1 MYNKFLSSEFN
12 TMNIQP
18 IEPEKVNLY
27 YVGVFNILKDA
38 GVSDQE
44 LEELE
49 RAPSGSA
56 IEDYFPLI
64 VDCFNKRGNW
74 KMLTTY
80 DALNIH
86 QLDFCCTN
94 ASKLNSKS
102 SIHSRLVLDS
112 VSHYISNKRAFY
124 EKFKEYDFIPKYED
138 ITKDTIH
145 TKKELLDEK
154 FINKSIIIKP
164 DLGSVS
170 NGIIVQSSY
179 NYDEII
185 THINKFNYDAW
196 TISEVTIPKLINGY
210 ITSNRIYI
218 LLSKNNNGDVNCY
231 MYTNFMNYRAEHKF
245 KGDITNPTEFLT
257 NYMDRTNPLAD
268 ELFVKTRYIPNSKY
282 MNNFTKEEQQIIYD
296 KLSDAF
302 NTIFEAVSYDVL
314 SHNDNKTVHNPSGLP
329 YLANAVTAGFH
340 VYGADVLIDDK
351 LNIKILEL
359 NGAPA
364 MNVKTRYYKLHDRL
378 DYFDLMEEVF
388 QKVVDPIFPP
398 KFKQPE
404 LNTFKLVYHS
414 NRISQNLPLYYI
426 PDTIVSNYPFILEAF
441 KNRNFIKRT
450 KNLHDKIDVFYGL
463 REKYVTND
471 TNMNYYDEILNFM
484 SSKRSRNAS
493 IINKVQGV
501 TYFLAN
507 KGRLYEK
514 LLKYKP
520 KNEIHKYHPIS
531 EQCCYENND
540 NEIKMKIKN
549 MIKKYPN
556 INEWIVKPV
565 HGSRGQGIKLF
576 RLDDANNEI
585 ISFTDNVKRQY
596 LASRI
601 SEYICNYIDQQGET
615 TYQTVKRFNGFEF
628 ITTHEKQ
635 THKYWIIS
643 QYINNPHLIRFKDD
657 TFGRKYNIRFYV
669 LLTIDDRLPTHKNV
683 ESNSN
688 NYEIIKAY
696 VYSEYMIY
704 FSMLEYNSKTI
715 PEKYKGIDES
725 KYLNDM
731 VNLTNLEI
739 VNNVYND
746 LTLMNPQI
754 HYDKEKAKLEH
765 TTLLSKIYP
774 SNSNA
779 IPIIKKQA
787 ENIIKNT
794 IDAVKYD
801 LRPLNRFS
809 KDYKGCFNLLA
820 YDSLLDESGNLWLIE
835 INRGPDLKGLYS
847 NIGHDASVKFFDDI
861 LKLTIDHHY
870 NDVVFPEAGISDWQR
885 IFIEYKPI
893 QINNM

>member
-12 TMNIQP
+12 IMNIQP

-27 YVGVFNILKDA
+27 YVGVFNILKNA

-49 RAPSGSA
+49 KSPSGSA
-56 IEDYFPLI
+56 IEDYFPLM

-94 ASKLNSKS
+94 VSKLNSKS

-112 VSHYISNKRAFY
+112 VNHYISNKRAFY
-124 EKFKEYDFIPKYED
+124 EKFKEYDFIPIYED
-138 ITKDTIH
+138 ITKDIIH
-145 TKKELLDEK
+145 KKKEILDKK
-154 FINKSIIIKP
+154 FSNKSIIIKP
-164 DLGSVS
+164 DLGLVS

-185 THINKFNYDAW
+185 THINKFNYDTW
-196 TISEVTIPKLINGY
+196 TISEVTIPKLIDGY
-210 ITSNRIYI
+210 VTSNRIYI
-218 LLSKNNNGDVNCY
+218 LLTKNSMGDINCY
-231 MYTNFMNYRAEHKF
+231 MYENFMNYRAEQKF
-245 KGDITNPTEFLT
+245 KGNITNPSEFLT
-257 NYMDRTNPLAD
+257 NYMDRTNPSAD

-282 MNNFTKEEQQIIYD
+282 MENFTKDEQEIIYN

-302 NTIFEAVSYDVL
+302 NTIFEVVSKDIL
-314 SHNDNKTVHNPSGLP
+314 SHNDNKTIHTPSGIP
-329 YLANAVTAGFH
+329 NLANKITAGFH
-340 VYGADVLIDDK
+340 IYGADVLIDDN
-351 LNIKILEL
+351 LDIKILEL

-364 MNVKTRYYKLHDRL
+364 INVKTRYYGLHDRI
-378 DYFDLMEEVF
+378 DYFELMEEVF

-398 KFKQPE
+398 KIKQEE
-404 LNTFKLVYHS
+404 LNTFKLIYNTNVI
-414 NRISQNLPLYYI
+414 NENLPLYYI
-426 PDTIVSNYPFILEAF
+426 PDSIASNYPFILEAF

-450 KNLHDKIDVFYGL
+450 KNLHDKIDIFYGL
-463 REKYVTND
+463 REKYVTDD

-484 SSKRSRNAS
+484 TSKRSRNAS
-493 IINKVQGV
+493 IINKIQGV

-520 KNEIHKYHPIS
+520 TSEIHKYHPIS

-540 NEIKMKIKN
+540 SEIKMKVKN
-549 MIKKYPN
+549 MIKRYPN

-576 RLDDANNEI
+576 KLDDDAKKQN
-585 ISFTDNVKRQY
+585 
-596 LASRI
+596 LASQI
-601 SEYICNYIDQQGET
+601 SEYICNYSNTDEDI
-615 TYQTVKRFNGFEF
+615 V
-628 ITTHEKQ
+628 EKQ
-635 THKYWIIS
+635 IHKYWIIS
-643 QYINNPHLIRFKDD
+643 QYINNPHLIRLKDD

-739 VNNVYND
+739 VNNVYNE
-746 LTLMNPQI
+746 LTSINP
-754 HYDKEKAKLEH
+754 HAYYDKEKAKLEH

-835 INRGPDLKGLYS
+835 INRGPDLKGLYG
-847 NIGHDASVKFFDDI
+847 NIGHNASVKFFDDI
-861 LKLTIDHHY
+861 LKLTVDHHY

-893 QINNM
+893 QINNI